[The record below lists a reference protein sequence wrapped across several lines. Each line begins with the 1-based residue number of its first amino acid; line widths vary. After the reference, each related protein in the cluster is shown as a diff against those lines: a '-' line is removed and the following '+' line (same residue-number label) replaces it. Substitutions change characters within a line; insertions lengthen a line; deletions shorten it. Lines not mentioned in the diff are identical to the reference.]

1 MQIAQSHGLIA
12 EQVRNGD
19 ISEEEAKA
27 KGPSNMITRCL
38 GIKPDV
44 EVYVASEFVQDGD
57 LLVLCTD
64 GLWTFVEEEELRS
77 IVEQYDPQESAKRL
91 VERANENGG
100 SDNITAVVVRVSL
113 TA

>member
-1 MQIAQSHGLIA
+1 MWRCMSLA
-12 EQVRNGD
+12 E
-19 ISEEEAKA
+19 S
-27 KGPSNMITRCL
+27 
-38 GIKPDV
+38 
-44 EVYVASEFVQDGD
+44 VQDGD

-100 SDNITAVVVRVSL
+100 SDIYHGSCGTCVPDSL
-113 TA
+113 S